1 MLIKIPPEK
10 QNCIVGKEMI
20 ANSRLIAIA
29 GFADKKD
36 EMWGGKHPNGAENVG
51 AIYEDGR

>member
-29 GFADKKD
+29 GFADKK
-36 EMWGGKHPNGAENVG
+36 MRCGGKSIQMVLKM
-51 AIYEDGR
+51 